1 MSYINGCTWENHII
15 GSASHLCQSTCEKQ
29 QLLKFPE
36 NGENPC
42 SGNGRGLTGKWL
54 FLLADITFSLIN
66 QTGFLLKTRSVTRRR
81 K

>member
-1 MSYINGCTWENHII
+1 MQKRRTEKARPMSTPVRKAI
-15 GSASHLCQSTCEKQ
+15 G
-29 QLLKFPE
+29 
-36 NGENPC
+36 
-42 SGNGRGLTGKWL
+42 GRRL